1 MAMIECNRI
10 GDMTLDLTCANPE
23 QANDIES
30 RLYDFAR
37 NGLMETLDSILD
49 SLAPEG
55 EDIILDKL
63 SIDLGTIS
71 AQDPLGHI
79 LQKLPKEFKKQV
91 KMDLLKRQC
100 IPVAKILQDSCGQRL
115 TLEKSTMLEKLI
127 NNCIAEWCL
136 EHADE
141 KFDPLRVAE
150 VILKRVQAQNPG
162 LDIRQIAC
170 SVFEK
175 LKSLGQKKPTA
186 PAPRQPHA
194 GDSGIVLLTPYIP
207 MLLEK
212 AGCIKAGKFIDDGSK
227 KMAVALLNYT
237 VCGSYEPPKA
247 EKSIAQLICGFDAG
261 EKITELPPISDEL
274 KALADSLL
282 QGVIANWGALG
293 HTSADGLRASFLI
306 RRGILENGE
315 EGQEL
320 SVENST
326 YDMLLDKLPW
336 GYSTVK
342 LSWMKT
348 PLHVKW
354 R

>member
-1 MAMIECNRI
+1 MTEFNRI
-10 GDMTLDLTCANPE
+10 GDMTLNLTCANTE
-23 QANDIES
+23 QANNIES

-37 NGLMETLDSILD
+37 NGLMETLDRILD

-55 EDIILDKL
+55 EDVVLENI
-63 SIDLGTIS
+63 SIDLGTIP

-79 LQKLPKEFKKQV
+79 LQKLPEEFKRQV
-91 KMDLLKRQC
+91 KTDLLKRQC

-127 NNCIAEWCL
+127 DNCIDTWCK
-136 EHADE
+136 EHAEE

-150 VILKRVQAQNPG
+150 TILMQIHTQNPE

-170 SVFEK
+170 SVFER
-175 LKSLGQKKPTA
+175 LKNLGEKKKNA
-186 PAPRQPHA
+186 PEARPPKA
-194 GDSGIVLLTPYIP
+194 GDCGIVLLSPYIP

-212 AGCIKAGKFIDDGSK
+212 AGCINAGKFIDDGSK
-227 KMAVALLNYT
+227 ELAVALLNYT
-237 VCGSYEPPKA
+237 VCGSYEPPKT

-261 EKITELPPISDEL
+261 EKLAELPVISDEL

-293 HTSADGLRASFLI
+293 HTSVDGLRASFLI
-306 RRGILENGE
+306 RQGILDDGE
-315 EGQEL
+315 EGPTL
-320 SVENST
+320 TVENSA

-342 LSWMKT
+342 LSWMKS